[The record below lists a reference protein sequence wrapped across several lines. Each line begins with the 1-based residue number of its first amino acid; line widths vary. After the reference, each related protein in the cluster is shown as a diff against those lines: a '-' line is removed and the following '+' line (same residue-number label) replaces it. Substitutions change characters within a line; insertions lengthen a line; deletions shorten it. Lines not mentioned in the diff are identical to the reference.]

1 MFFDAKPKSS
11 LPKFCCLTQVPGS
24 FTHGITQVSDP
35 APGSRLFTVKM
46 VAGDV
51 VSKQV
56 CVVDLLHREMEK
68 AKGKKDLK
76 FSFEFKWPW
85 ACASC
90 RSLSK
95 VLQSHRRMDL
105 SK

>member
-1 MFFDAKPKSS
+1 MFFDAKPKSA

-56 CVVDLLHREMEK
+56 CVVDLLFTRGSTASFIIIHHR
-68 AKGKKDLK
+68 
-76 FSFEFKWPW
+76 
-85 ACASC
+85 
-90 RSLSK
+90 
-95 VLQSHRRMDL
+95 
-105 SK
+105 